1 MIASKTTSGNTIT
14 PEQPAGRWTR
24 VVSIFTKINLF
35 FSFALLILLSGC
47 GGGPDVTQ
55 ATGHGI
61 LLATSQGLFNISF
74 SSNGSS
80 TLTSTTPIIAGGIN
94 AMVAVENASYPING
108 PMLVTTNG
116 TTISAYTLTGGIP
129 TPTGQAIST
138 SNCSSFS
145 SINSLAVTP
154 DGKYLLATS
163 MANQELYIITLASG
177 YPCTQTIPTYYPTSY
192 PTSVAVECLGLSSPC
207 QIFLTLSTSSS
218 PGSSTAPEVLSWTE
232 GNSLSTSTTTTLTDL
247 TPPASSV
254 IFDNEISFFYA
265 LVTETNSTVYNVSGV
280 KPISSTSK
288 YESSVSYGNLP
299 FSNPCLDPL
308 GQTLY
313 TPTLT
318 GSVYSASVSISGSI
332 GSPQQIWSLSSN
344 PSGVQISPIT
354 SCVAY

>member
-1 MIASKTTSGNTIT
+1 MIASKTTSGNTIS
-14 PEQPAGRWTR
+14 PERPAGRWTR
-24 VVSIFTKINLF
+24 VVSIFSKINLF
-35 FSFALLILLSGC
+35 LSFALLILLSGC

-94 AMVAVENASYPING
+94 AMVAVENASYLVNG

-116 TTISAYTLTGGIP
+116 TTLSAYAMTGGVP
-129 TPTGQAIST
+129 SSTGQPIST

-163 MANQELYIITLASG
+163 MANEDLYIITLASG
-177 YPCTQTIPTYYPTSY
+177 YPCTQTPITTYY
-192 PTSVAVECLGLSSPC
+192 PTSVAVECLQLNSSC
-207 QIFLTLSTSSS
+207 QIFLTLSTSSTSVS
-218 PGSSTAPEVLSWTE
+218 PTTPEVLSWTE
-232 GNSLSTSTTTTLTDL
+232 TQPPGSPILLSDL
-247 TPPASSV
+247 TPSASSV
-254 IFDNEISFFYA
+254 IFDNETSYFYT
-265 LVTETNSTVYNVSGV
+265 LVTVSNNSRVYNVSV
-280 KPISSTSK
+280 VTPLTATSP
-288 YESSVSYGNLP
+288 YASNVSYGNVP

-313 TPTLT
+313 TPTSN
-318 GSVYSASVSISGSI
+318 GSVYSASVSTSGSI